1 MMQIKYMTKILAL
14 LGGVVL
20 FAAGCAKRSAPADS
34 GKSTAE
40 VQQEVARL
48 AELGD
53 SAGIAQTLQ
62 RACSEAATR
71 TPCLES
77 HLVPLANE
85 GKVRLAMGALGELA
99 DLDPQIR
106 MDGHVYAHAIGI
118 AAGKTTSDVG
128 AAFTQCSESFQS
140 GCYHGVIQAWFGKL
154 DNIEASDANGL
165 CQPFRQNDGQR
176 WIRFQC
182 VHGMGHGLTMLYKHD
197 LKRGL
202 EGCDLLADEWDRHA
216 CYGGAFM
223 ENIVNVTSPHHPA
236 SALSHAHS
244 TSDPPNAQSADSTDE
259 HAGHDMGAEA
269 APFKAVDPGDP
280 QYPCSAL
287 GEKYQSACYGM
298 QTSVMLHNNGGDMSA
313 TAKACDAAPAP
324 VRATCFASLG
334 RDISSYSAQKHPE
347 AIRMCSL
354 GTERY
359 QPWCYLGVVKNI
371 IDINA
376 RPSEGIAF
384 CKSVPGDP
392 NKQVCYA
399 AVGEQINIL
408 TTDVEQ
414 RKKLCSE
421 GEIAYLSAC
430 LYGAHVTRTLP
441 DKLGSV
447 YRSIEGAR

>member
-1 MMQIKYMTKILAL
+1 MQIRYMTRILPVIAA
-14 LGGVVL
+14 VV
-20 FAAGCAKRSAPADS
+20 FVTVGCAKRSAPGEA
-34 GKSTAE
+34 GKSAAE
-40 VQQEVARL
+40 VQQEIARL
-48 AELGD
+48 AERGD

-62 RACSEAATR
+62 QACSDAATR

-77 HLVPLANE
+77 HLVPLAND
-85 GKVRLAMGALGELA
+85 GKVKLAMGSLEELA
-99 DLDPQIR
+99 SLDPQIR

-154 DNIEASDANGL
+154 DAIEASDANGL
-165 CQPFRQNDGQR
+165 CEPFRQDEGQR

-197 LKRGL
+197 LKKGL
-202 EGCDLLADEWDRHA
+202 EGCDLLSDEWDRHA

-223 ENIVNVTSPHHPA
+223 ENIVNVTNPHHPA
-236 SALSHAHS
+236 SSLAH
-244 TSDPPNAQSADSTDE
+244 DHPGGNAAKAPDSADE
-259 HAGHDMGAEA
+259 HAGHDMGGATESK
-269 APFKAVDPGDP
+269 PFKAVDPADP

-298 QTSVMLHNNGGDMSA
+298 QTSVILHNNGGDMA
-313 TAKACDAAPAP
+313 AAAKACDAAPARM
-324 VRATCFASLG
+324 RATCFASLG
-334 RDISSYSAQKHPE
+334 RDISSYSAQKHGE

-354 GTERY
+354 GTAQY

-384 CKSVPGDP
+384 CKSVPGDS
-392 NKQVCYA
+392 NKQLCYA

-408 TTDVEQ
+408 VTDVEQ

-430 LYGAHVTRTLP
+430 LYGAHVNRTLP